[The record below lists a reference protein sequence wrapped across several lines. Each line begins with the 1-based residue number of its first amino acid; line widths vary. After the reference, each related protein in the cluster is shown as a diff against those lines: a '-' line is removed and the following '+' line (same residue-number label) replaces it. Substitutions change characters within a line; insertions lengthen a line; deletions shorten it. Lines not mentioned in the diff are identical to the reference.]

1 MSAQFVFPS
10 HKLYRKIQNNYY
22 LQINIYPNIKSWL
35 NYVLIDIDF
44 EDQINLLDETTW
56 IKKNQIIYLDLITF
70 LRYLFDQISTKYL
83 ILDQNQKY
91 IDQIDVHKALYILQY
106 ISQNILTIII
116 YVIKSFKIFLPE
128 ITDIYPIGHEKLR
141 NELSHPKTV
150 LLERI
155 VPKMDVVETEIVF
168 VDIELK
174 AVS

>member
-1 MSAQFVFPS
+1 LTS
-10 HKLYRKIQNNYY
+10 
-22 LQINIYPNIKSWL
+22 IK
-35 NYVLIDIDF
+35 
-44 EDQINLLDETTW
+44 
-56 IKKNQIIYLDLITF
+56 
-70 LRYLFDQISTKYL
+70 R
-83 ILDQNQKY
+83 
-91 IDQIDVHKALYILQY
+91 YILQY